1 VTAVAVPEAPS
12 SSSSAG
18 RRDAALLSIGS
29 IASGLLAYAFNVLA
43 ARALGPEAFAAIGA
57 LWAGM
62 FLIAVLLFRPLEQTV
77 SRTVAD
83 LVARG
88 ADARAAIRTTAWL
101 GGGVA
106 VAACL
111 ACLAAWGPLTNGL
124 FGGRPAL
131 TVALVAGLGG
141 YALSYF
147 ARGLAGGVRWFGGYG
162 LVLLADG
169 GIRLVVALPLLVWA
183 STTLAAVAI
192 AAAAVGGALA
202 PLLSRD
208 RGQLRRVDGGGAS
221 APFALGTAARF
232 AAPAAVM
239 AGCEQFLLS
248 GGPLIVLIRGGE
260 GAAATAG
267 VLFAAA
273 LLVRAP
279 VFLFQ
284 GVAASLL
291 ANFTTYRAQGDHERM
306 HKATIT
312 VALICA
318 GIAVAGA
325 LGALAA
331 GPLAMDL
338 LYGAGFEATR
348 GDLALLSL
356 GIGGFLAASTFS
368 QALLAADEASAAAW
382 RWALATA
389 VFIVLELTLPG
400 AAFARVAIG
409 FAVAGMLVG
418 LLLLARVW
426 RSGRS

>member
-1 VTAVAVPEAPS
+1 V
-12 SSSSAG
+12 G
-18 RRDAALLSIGS
+18 KRDAALLSAGTIGS
-29 IASGLLAYAFNVLA
+29 GVLAYAFNVLA
-43 ARALGPEAFAAIGA
+43 ARALGPEAFGAVGA

-62 FLIAVLLFRPLEQTV
+62 FLLAVLLFRPLEQTV

-88 ADARAAIRTTAWL
+88 ADARHAVRTTAWL
-101 GGGVA
+101 GAGVA
-106 VAACL
+106 GATCL
-111 ACLAAWGPLTNGL
+111 ACLAAWGPLTDSL
-124 FGGRPAL
+124 FGGRPEL
-131 TVALVAGLGG
+131 TVALVAGVVG

-169 GIRLVVALPLLVWA
+169 GVRLIIALPLLVWA
-183 STTLAAVAI
+183 STTIAGIAI

-208 RGQLRRVDGGGAS
+208 RKVLRRVGDGAAA
-221 APFALGTAARF
+221 APFALGSAARF

-239 AGCEQFLLS
+239 AGCEQLLLS

-291 ANFTTYRAQGDHERM
+291 ANFTTYRAQGDHARM
-306 HKATIT
+306 HRATIK

-318 GIAVAGA
+318 GIAVVGA
-325 LGALAA
+325 LGALIA
-331 GPLAMDL
+331 GPFAMDI

-368 QALLAADEASAAAW
+368 QALLASDEAAAAAW

-389 VFIVLELTLPG
+389 LFIVLELTLPG
-400 AAFARVAIG
+400 PAFTRVTIG
-409 FAVAGMLVG
+409 FAAAGVLVG
-418 LLLLARVW
+418 ALLLTRIW
-426 RSGRS
+426 RREP

>member
-1 VTAVAVPEAPS
+1 VTAVPVQEAPGTS
-12 SSSSAG
+12 TAG
-18 RRDAALLSIGS
+18 KRDAALLSAGTIG
-29 IASGLLAYAFNVLA
+29 SGLLAYAFNVLA
-43 ARALGPEAFAAIGA
+43 ARALGPEAFAAVGA

-88 ADARAAIRTTAWL
+88 GDARGAVRTTAWL
-101 GGGVA
+101 GGGIA

-111 ACLAAWGPLTNGL
+111 ACLAAWQPLTDRM
-124 FGGRPAL
+124 FGGRPEL
-131 TVALVAGLGG
+131 TVALVAGLAG

-169 GIRLVVALPLLVWA
+169 GIRLVVALPLLIWA
-183 STTLAAVAI
+183 STTLAAIAI

-208 RGQLRRVDGGGAS
+208 RGALLRVGGERDAERM
-221 APFALGTAARF
+221 PFAFGAAARF

-239 AGCEQFLLS
+239 AGCEQILLS

-291 ANFTTYRAQGDHERM
+291 SNFTTYQANGDYARM
-306 HKATIT
+306 HKACVN
-312 VALICA
+312 VALICV
-318 GIAVAGA
+318 GVAG
-325 LGALAA
+325 LGAVGALIA
-331 GPLAMDL
+331 GPFAMDI
-338 LYGAGFEATR
+338 LYGAGFDATR
-348 GDLALLSL
+348 GDLALLAV

-368 QALLAADEASAAAW
+368 QALLARDEASSAAW
-382 RWALATA
+382 RWSMATA
-389 VFIVLELTLPG
+389 VFIATQLLLPG
-400 AAFARVAIG
+400 DAFTRVCIG
-409 FAVAGMLVG
+409 FAAAGVLVG
-418 LLLLARVW
+418 ALLMTLVW
-426 RSGRS
+426 RERR

>member
-1 VTAVAVPEAPS
+1 VTAVPVQENPS
-12 SSSSAG
+12 PSAG
-18 RRDAALLSIGS
+18 RRDAALLSAGTVG
-29 IASGLLAYAFNVLA
+29 SGLLAYAFNVLA
-43 ARALGPEAFAAIGA
+43 ARALGPEAFAAVGA

-62 FLIAVLLFRPLEQTV
+62 FLVAVLLFRPLEQTV
-77 SRTVAD
+77 ARTVAD

-88 ADARAAIRTTAWL
+88 ADARAAVRTTAWL

-106 VAACL
+106 VVACL
-111 ACLAAWGPLTNGL
+111 ACVAAWGPLTDGL
-124 FGGRPAL
+124 FGGRPELTIAL
-131 TVALVAGLGG
+131 IGGLAG

-169 GIRLVVALPLLVWA
+169 GIRLLVALPLLVWA
-183 STTLAAVAI
+183 STTLAGIAI

-208 RGQLRRVDGGGAS
+208 RGRLRGVEGDAPAEDFAIGA
-221 APFALGTAARF
+221 AARF

-239 AGCEQFLLS
+239 AGCEQILLS
-248 GGPLIVLIRGGE
+248 GGPLIVLIQGGP

-291 ANFTTYRAQGDHERM
+291 ANFTTYRAQGDLARLHA
-306 HKATIT
+306 ATVK

-318 GIAVAGA
+318 GVAVVGA
-325 LGALAA
+325 LGALVA
-331 GPLAMDL
+331 GPLAMDI

-348 GDLALLSL
+348 GDLALLAL

-368 QALLAADEASAAAW
+368 QALLAGDEAGAAAW

-389 VFIVLELTLPG
+389 VFITLELTLGG
-400 AAFARVAIG
+400 AAFTRVAIG
-409 FAVAGMLVG
+409 FAAAGVLVG
-418 LLLLARVW
+418 VLLAVRVW
-426 RSGRS
+426 RTAKS

>member
-1 VTAVAVPEAPS
+1 VTAVPVQKGPS
-12 SSSSAG
+12 RAA
-18 RRDAALLSIGS
+18 RRDAALLSAGTVGS
-29 IASGLLAYAFNVLA
+29 GVLAYAFNVLA
-43 ARALGPEAFAAIGA
+43 ARALGPEAFAAVGA
-57 LWAGM
+57 LWTGM

-101 GGGVA
+101 GAGVA
-106 VAACL
+106 AAACL
-111 ACLAAWGPLTNGL
+111 ACVAVWEPLTDGL
-124 FGGRPAL
+124 FGGRPEF
-131 TVALVAGLGG
+131 TVALVAGVAG

-169 GIRLVVALPLLVWA
+169 GIRLLLALPLLIWA
-183 STTLAAVAI
+183 STTLAAIAI
-192 AAAAVGGALA
+192 AAAAAGGALA
-202 PLLSRD
+202 PLFSRD
-208 RGQLRRVDGGGAS
+208 RGQLRRVEGERVADES
-221 APFALGTAARF
+221 FQLGEAARF

-239 AGCEQFLLS
+239 AGCEQILLA
-248 GGPLIVLIRGGE
+248 GGPLIVLIQGGE

-291 ANFTTYRAQGDHERM
+291 ANFTTYRAQGDYARLHA
-306 HKATIT
+306 ATIK

-325 LGALAA
+325 LGALVA
-331 GPLAMDL
+331 GPLAMDI
-338 LYGAGFEATR
+338 LYGTGFEATR
-348 GDLALLSL
+348 GDLALLAL

-368 QALLAADEASAAAW
+368 QALLAANEAGAAAW
-382 RWALATA
+382 RWALAA
-389 VFIVLELTLPG
+389 GIFIALQLGLGG
-400 AAFARVAIG
+400 APFTRVALG
-409 FAVAGMLVG
+409 FAVAGVLVG
-418 LLLLARVW
+418 ALLLVRVW
-426 RSGRS
+426 RAQR

>member
-1 VTAVAVPEAPS
+1 MTAVPAQEAPS
-12 SSSSAG
+12 SRAG
-18 RRDAALLSIGS
+18 RRDAALLSAGTIG
-29 IASGLLAYAFNVLA
+29 SGLLAYAFNVLA

-62 FLIAVLLFRPLEQTV
+62 FLVAVLLFRPLEQTV
-77 SRTVAD
+77 ARTVAD

-88 ADARAAIRTTAWL
+88 ADARSAIRTTAWL
-101 GGGVA
+101 GGSVA
-106 VAACL
+106 VFACL
-111 ACLAAWGPLTNGL
+111 ACVAAWGPITDGL
-124 FGGRPAL
+124 FGGRSEL
-131 TVALVAGLGG
+131 TVALVAGLAG

-169 GIRLVVALPLLVWA
+169 GIRLLVALPLLVWA

-208 RGQLRRVDGGGAS
+208 RGRLTKVSGDGQS
-221 APFALGTAARF
+221 APFALGAAARF

-239 AGCEQFLLS
+239 AGCEQILLS
-248 GGPLIVLIRGGE
+248 GGPLIVLIQGGE

-291 ANFTTYRAQGDHERM
+291 ANFTTYRAEGDFERL
-306 HKATIT
+306 HRATVK
-312 VALICA
+312 VAAICA

-325 LGALAA
+325 LGALVA

-368 QALLAADEASAAAW
+368 QALLAAGESGAAAW
-382 RWALATA
+382 RWAVATI
-389 VFIVLELTLPG
+389 VFVIIELTLPG

-409 FAVAGMLVG
+409 FAAAGLLVG
-418 LLLLARVW
+418 VLLLVRVW
-426 RSGRS
+426 RSSRTS

>member
-1 VTAVAVPEAPS
+1 VTAVPVQEAP
-12 SSSSAG
+12 SSSAG
-18 RRDAALLSIGS
+18 RRDAALLSAGTIG
-29 IASGLLAYAFNVLA
+29 SGLLAYAFNVLA

-57 LWAGM
+57 LWTGM
-62 FLIAVLLFRPLEQTV
+62 FLVAVLLFRPLEQTV

-88 ADARAAIRTTAWL
+88 ADARAAVRTTAWL

-106 VAACL
+106 VASCL
-111 ACLAAWGPLTNGL
+111 ACVAAWGPLTNGL
-124 FGGRPAL
+124 FGGRDEL
-131 TVALVAGLGG
+131 TVALVAGLAG

-169 GIRLVVALPLLVWA
+169 GIRMIVALPLLVWA
-183 STTLAAVAI
+183 STTLAAIAI

-208 RGQLRRVDGGGAS
+208 RTALRRVSGDGES
-221 APFALGTAARF
+221 APFALGSAARF

-239 AGCEQFLLS
+239 AGCEQLLLA
-248 GGPLIVLIRGGE
+248 GGPLIVLIQGGE

-291 ANFTTYRAQGDHERM
+291 ANFTTYRAEGDYDRLHR
-306 HKATIT
+306 ATIK
-312 VALICA
+312 VAAICA
-318 GIAVAGA
+318 GIAVVGA

-331 GPLAMDL
+331 GPFAMDL

-348 GDLALLSL
+348 GDLALLAL

-368 QALLAADEASAAAW
+368 QALLAAGEAGAAAW
-382 RWALATA
+382 RWALATT
-389 VFIVLELTLPG
+389 VFIILELTLPG
-400 AAFARVAIG
+400 AAFTRVSIG
-409 FAVAGMLVG
+409 FAVAGVLVG
-418 LLLLARVW
+418 ILLLARVW
-426 RSGRS
+426 GGRR

>member
-1 VTAVAVPEAPS
+1 LL
-12 SSSSAG
+12 SAG
-18 RRDAALLSIGS
+18 TIG
-29 IASGLLAYAFNVLA
+29 SGLLAYAFNVLA

-57 LWAGM
+57 LWTGM

-77 SRTVAD
+77 ARTVAD

-101 GGGVA
+101 GGGIA

-111 ACLAAWGPLTNGL
+111 VCAAAWGPLTDGL
-124 FGGRPAL
+124 FGGRPEL
-131 TVALVAGLGG
+131 TIALVAGLGG

-169 GIRLVVALPLLVWA
+169 GIRLLVALPLLVWA
-183 STTLAAVAI
+183 STTVAAVAI

-208 RGQLRRVDGGGAS
+208 RRLLARVNGDGES
-221 APFALGTAARF
+221 APFALGAAARF

-239 AGCEQFLLS
+239 AGCEQLLLA
-248 GGPLIVLIRGGE
+248 GGPLIVLIQGGE

-284 GVAASLL
+284 GVAASRSRTSRPT
-291 ANFTTYRAQGDHERM
+291 APRA
-306 HKATIT
+306 T
-312 VALICA
+312 
-318 GIAVAGA
+318 
-325 LGALAA
+325 
-331 GPLAMDL
+331 
-338 LYGAGFEATR
+338 
-348 GDLALLSL
+348 S
-356 GIGGFLAASTFS
+356 
-368 QALLAADEASAAAW
+368 
-382 RWALATA
+382 
-389 VFIVLELTLPG
+389 
-400 AAFARVAIG
+400 RVCTPRPS
-409 FAVAGMLVG
+409 G
-418 LLLLARVW
+418 LR
-426 RSGRS
+426 

>member
-1 VTAVAVPEAPS
+1 VTAVPVQEAPAS
-12 SSSSAG
+12 TAG
-18 RRDAALLSIGS
+18 KRDAALLSAGTIG
-29 IASGLLAYAFNVLA
+29 SGLLAYAFNVLA
-43 ARALGPEAFAAIGA
+43 ARALGPEAFAAVGA

-88 ADARAAIRTTAWL
+88 ADARSAVRTTAWL

-111 ACLAAWGPLTNGL
+111 ACVAAWGPLTDGL
-124 FGGRPAL
+124 FGGRPEL
-131 TVALVAGLGG
+131 TIALVAGLAG

-169 GIRLVVALPLLVWA
+169 GIRLIVALPLLLWA
-183 STTLAAVAI
+183 STTLAGIAI

-208 RGQLRRVDGGGAS
+208 RGALLKVGGDVVSEPFKFGA
-221 APFALGTAARF
+221 AARF

-239 AGCEQFLLS
+239 AGCEQILLS
-248 GGPLIVLIRGGE
+248 GGPLIVLIRGGN

-291 ANFTTYRAQGDHERM
+291 ANFTTYRAQGDHARL
-306 HKATIT
+306 HAATVK
-312 VALICA
+312 VAMICA
-318 GIAVAGA
+318 GVAVLGAVGA
-325 LGALAA
+325 LIA
-331 GPLAMDL
+331 GPFAMDI

-368 QALLAADEASAAAW
+368 QALLASDEAGAAAW
-382 RWALATA
+382 RWALATI
-389 VFIVLELTLPG
+389 VFVILELTLPG
-400 AAFARVAIG
+400 AAFTRVAVG
-409 FAVAGMLVG
+409 FAVAGVLVG
-418 LLLLARVW
+418 LLLAARVW
-426 RSGRS
+426 RAPRS

>member
-1 VTAVAVPEAPS
+1 VSAIPARSSGPAVS
-12 SSSSAG
+12 
-18 RRDAALLSIGS
+18 RRDAALLSAGTIGS
-29 IASGLLAYAFNVLA
+29 GVLAYAFNVLA
-43 ARALGPEAFAAIGA
+43 ARALGPEAFGAVGA

-62 FLIAVLLFRPLEQTV
+62 FLLAVLLFRPLEQTV

-88 ADARAAIRTTAWL
+88 ADARAAVRVTAWL

-106 VAACL
+106 LVACL
-111 ACLAAWGPLTNGL
+111 ACLAAWVPLTDRV

-131 TVALVAGLGG
+131 TLALVAGLAG

-169 GIRLVVALPLLVWA
+169 GVRLLLALPLFIWA
-183 STTLAAVAI
+183 STTLAGVAI

-208 RGQLRRVDGGGAS
+208 RGELRRVDGGGER
-221 APFALGTAARF
+221 APFALGAAARF

-239 AGCEQFLLS
+239 AGCEQILLS
-248 GGPLIVLIRGGE
+248 GGPLIVLIRGGQ

-291 ANFTTYRAQGDHERM
+291 ANFTTFRAEGDFARM
-306 HKATIT
+306 HRATVK

-318 GIAVAGA
+318 GVALAGAVGAIVAG
-325 LGALAA
+325 
-331 GPLAMDL
+331 PFAMDL
-338 LYGAGFEATR
+338 LYGSGFSATR
-348 GDLALLSL
+348 GDLALLSV

-368 QALLAADEASAAAW
+368 QALLASDEAGAAAW
-382 RWALATA
+382 RWSLATA
-389 VFIVLELTLPG
+389 AFVTMQLTLPG
-400 AAFARVAIG
+400 DAFTRVCVG
-409 FAVAGMLVG
+409 FAVAGLAVG
-418 LLLLARVW
+418 LLLMTRVW
-426 RSGRS
+426 RDRQ

>member
-1 VTAVAVPEAPS
+1 
-12 SSSSAG
+12 
-18 RRDAALLSIGS
+18 
-29 IASGLLAYAFNVLA
+29 
-43 ARALGPEAFAAIGA
+43 
-57 LWAGM
+57 M
-62 FLIAVLLFRPLEQTV
+62 
-77 SRTVAD
+77 AD

-88 ADARAAIRTTAWL
+88 ADARAAVRTTAWL

-111 ACLAAWGPLTNGL
+111 ACVAAWGPLTDGL
-124 FGGRPAL
+124 FGGRPEL
-131 TVALVAGLGG
+131 TVALVAGLAG

-169 GIRLVVALPLLVWA
+169 GIRLIVALPLLVWA
-183 STTLAAVAI
+183 STTLAAIAI

-208 RGQLRRVDGGGAS
+208 RGALLRVGGDGAPS
-221 APFALGTAARF
+221 APFAFGAAARF

-239 AGCEQFLLS
+239 AGCEQLLLS

-291 ANFTTYRAQGDHERM
+291 ANFTTYRAQGDSRPPARRHGQGRADLRRRRRRRRARRADRRPVRDG
-306 HKATIT
+306 HPLRRRLRGHARRPRA
-312 VALICA
+312 ALARHRRLPRREHVLA
-318 GIAVAGA
+318 GAAGGRRGRRRRVA
-325 LGALAA
+325 LGASPPTL
-331 GPLAMDL
+331 
-338 LYGAGFEATR
+338 
-348 GDLALLSL
+348 
-356 GIGGFLAASTFS
+356 
-368 QALLAADEASAAAW
+368 
-382 RWALATA
+382 
-389 VFIVLELTLPG
+389 FIVLELTLAGRRVHARERRLRGRRRARRRP
-400 AAFARVAIG
+400 ARRPRVARPQTLTHLY
-409 FAVAGMLVG
+409 GMRTL
-418 LLLLARVW
+418 
-426 RSGRS
+426 

>member
-1 VTAVAVPEAPS
+1 MTAVPAPKAPAPK
-12 SSSSAG
+12 AG
-18 RRDAALLSIGS
+18 KRDAALLSIGTV
-29 IASGLLAYAFNVLA
+29 ASGLLAYAFNVLA

-88 ADARAAIRTTAWL
+88 ADARAAVRTTAWL

-111 ACLAAWGPLTNGL
+111 ACVAAWGPITDGL
-124 FGGRPAL
+124 FGGRDEL
-131 TVALVAGLGG
+131 TVALVAGLAG

-169 GIRLVVALPLLVWA
+169 GIRLLVALPLLVWA
-183 STTLAAVAI
+183 STTLAAIAI

-208 RGQLRRVDGGGAS
+208 RGILLEVNGGS
-221 APFALGTAARF
+221 TEHAPFKLGAAARF

-239 AGCEQFLLS
+239 AGCEQILLS

-260 GAAATAG
+260 DAAATAG

-291 ANFTTYRAQGDHERM
+291 ANFTTYRAQGDHARL
-306 HKATIT
+306 HAATVK

-318 GIAVAGA
+318 GIAVLGA
-325 LGALAA
+325 LGALAV

-368 QALLAADEASAAAW
+368 QALLAADDAGAAAW
-382 RWALATA
+382 RWALATLI
-389 VFIVLELTLPG
+389 FIGLQLTLPG
-400 AAFARVAIG
+400 AAFTRVSVG
-409 FAVAGMLVG
+409 FAVAGVLVG
-418 LLLLARVW
+418 VLLLVRVW
-426 RSGRS
+426 RAKPAT

>member
-1 VTAVAVPEAPS
+1 LL
-12 SSSSAG
+12 SAG
-18 RRDAALLSIGS
+18 TIG
-29 IASGLLAYAFNVLA
+29 SGLLAYAFNVLA

-57 LWAGM
+57 LWTGM

-77 SRTVAD
+77 ARTVAD

-101 GGGVA
+101 GGGIA

-111 ACLAAWGPLTNGL
+111 VCAAAWGPLTDGL
-124 FGGRPAL
+124 FGGRPEL
-131 TVALVAGLGG
+131 TIALVAGLGG

-169 GIRLVVALPLLVWA
+169 GIRLLVALPLLVWA
-183 STTLAAVAI
+183 STTVAAVAI

-208 RGQLRRVDGGGAS
+208 RRLLARVNGDGES
-221 APFALGTAARF
+221 APFALGAAARF

-239 AGCEQFLLS
+239 AGCEQLLLA
-248 GGPLIVLIRGGE
+248 GGPLIVLIQGGE

-291 ANFTTYRAQGDHERM
+291 ANFTTYRAEGDLARM
-306 HKATIT
+306 HAATIR
-312 VALICA
+312 VAVICA

-325 LGALAA
+325 LGALVA
-331 GPLAMDL
+331 GPFAMDL

-348 GDLALLSL
+348 GDLALLAL

-368 QALLAADEASAAAW
+368 QALLAADEAGAAAW

-389 VFIVLELTLPG
+389 LFVTLELTLPG
-400 AAFARVAIG
+400 AAFTRVAVG
-409 FAVAGMLVG
+409 FAAAGVLVG
-418 LLLLARVW
+418 TLLLIRVW
-426 RSGRS
+426 RGRA

>member
-1 VTAVAVPEAPS
+1 M
-12 SSSSAG
+12 
-18 RRDAALLSIGS
+18 
-29 IASGLLAYAFNVLA
+29 LA

-88 ADARAAIRTTAWL
+88 ADARAAVRTTAWL

-111 ACLAAWGPLTNGL
+111 ACVAAWEPLTDGL
-124 FGGRPAL
+124 FGGRAGL
-131 TVALVAGLGG
+131 TVALVAGLAG

-169 GIRLVVALPLLVWA
+169 GIRLLVALPLLVWA
-183 STTLAAVAI
+183 STTLAAIAI

-208 RGQLRRVDGGGAS
+208 RGALRRVGGRADER
-221 APFALGTAARF
+221 APFALGAAARF

-239 AGCEQFLLS
+239 AGCEQILLS

-260 GAAATAG
+260 DAAATAG

-291 ANFTTYRAQGDHERM
+291 AELHHLPRAGRLRPPARRDGQGRADLRRHRRRS
-306 HKATIT
+306 ARSARSI
-312 VALICA
+312 
-318 GIAVAGA
+318 
-325 LGALAA
+325 A
-331 GPLAMDL
+331 GPLAMDI

-368 QALLAADEASAAAW
+368 QALLAADEAGAAAW
-382 RWALATA
+382 RWAIATTVFVVPRAHARRRRVHARERRLRRRRRARRHPARRPRLAH
-389 VFIVLELTLPG
+389 LP
-400 AAFARVAIG
+400 
-409 FAVAGMLVG
+409 
-418 LLLLARVW
+418 
-426 RSGRS
+426 S